1 MAGRTVTEGY
11 TAKQVT
17 AITGVSYQTL
27 NHWARTGLVEPS
39 IAQAAGS
46 GSERI
51 YSFRDLIALKLA
63 GELRKNGVSLV
74 LRIAGIDPLG
84 RKAQEEILPHAQ
96 AGFFEHGQ
104 QQLYGSAGIGGRF
117 QDDEHSGM
125 EMLDDFLAG
134 GHDVAHIRVFGL
146 AQGRGHADV
155 DGVQVAHRAEIG
167 GRAQLALLDELG

>member
-63 GELRKNGVSLV
+63 VELRKNGVTTSALRKVVEFLRCSNGLENPLSEARLV
-74 LRIAGIDPLG
+74 VTETDVVLICSSKELISVLKKPGQAYLAFVLDLPRTVVAL
-84 RKAQEEILPHAQ
+84 KEAAQRL
-96 AGFFEHGQ
+96 
-104 QQLYGSAGIGGRF
+104 
-117 QDDEHSGM
+117 
-125 EMLDDFLAG
+125 
-134 GHDVAHIRVFGL
+134 
-146 AQGRGHADV
+146 
-155 DGVQVAHRAEIG
+155 QVA
-167 GRAQLALLDELG
+167 